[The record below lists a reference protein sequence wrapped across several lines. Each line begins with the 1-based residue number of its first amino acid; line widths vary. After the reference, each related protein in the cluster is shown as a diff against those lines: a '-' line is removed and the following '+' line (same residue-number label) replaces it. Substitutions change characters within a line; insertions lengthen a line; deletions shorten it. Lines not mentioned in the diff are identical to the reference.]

1 MATPE
6 SNDQFLR
13 HMALLRE
20 QFVKK
25 LPGRFDA
32 VRSLWN
38 QWRAQPEHRATL
50 EQLHREVHGLAGAGG
65 TFGFAV
71 LSTAARALDTVV
83 KDLIDDG
90 RAPGAVD
97 EAQFAGLLDA
107 VEKSM
112 HIGTEQEQWLH
123 KQSDLRNTFLDVG
136 SRADQ
141 PRLVMVCE
149 SDAELARELERKLSF
164 FGYSVKTCATLSR
177 LSEALGRER
186 PALVLVSAELPDG
199 NAAEFM
205 ATYRLQHP
213 SAPEL
218 PTLFMSAQA
227 DFRHRLQAVRSGAVA
242 FMVKPPDI
250 AELIDHVN
258 GAVYPERQERDR
270 IMIVD
275 DSDSYAE
282 HAGLLFKQA
291 GYEVDVV
298 TDPSQVLDRMC
309 ERAPDLILMD
319 LYMPVCNGFE
329 LAKVIRQHAAFVSI
343 PIVYVS
349 AETNINKKLELIM
362 EGGDDY
368 ITKPINEIQLLS
380 AVRGR
385 LRRSQLLRGMMMRD
399 SLTGLLNH
407 TAVTEKLELEVT
419 RAERLGSPL
428 TFVMIDVDHF
438 KHINDTFGHPCG
450 DRVIK
455 TIARLLRQRLRR
467 TDIIGRYGGEEFA
480 AVLLDTSIETARDI
494 IDEIRQGLADVV
506 FHDGDQPFHVTFS
519 AGLASYP
526 PLHTAQALCDAAD
539 LALYK
544 AKRDGRNRVECHC

>member
-1 MATPE
+1 M
-6 SNDQFLR
+6 R

-20 QFVKK
+20 QFVKR
-25 LPGRFDA
+25 LPERFDA
-32 VRSLWN
+32 VRGLWN
-38 QWRAQPEHRATL
+38 QWRAQPQQRAAL

-65 TFGFAV
+65 TYGFAA
-71 LSTAARALDTVV
+71 LSTAARALDTAV
-83 KDLIDDG
+83 KDLIDDD

-97 EAQFAGLLDA
+97 EARFAGLLDA
-107 VEKSM
+107 VEQSARS
-112 HIGTEQEQWLH
+112 GTEQEQWLL
-123 KQSDLRNTFLDVG
+123 KQSDLRNSFLDAG
-136 SRADQ
+136 PRAGQ
-141 PRLVMVCE
+141 SRLVLVCE
-149 SDAELARELERKLSF
+149 SDAELSRELERRLSF
-164 FGYSVKTCATLSR
+164 FGYGVKTCPTLSR
-177 LSEALGRER
+177 LSETLGRDR
-186 PALVLVSAELPDG
+186 PALVLLSAELPDG
-199 NAAEFM
+199 NAADFI
-205 ATYRLQHP
+205 ATYRQQHP

-218 PTLFMSAQA
+218 PTLFMSDRA
-227 DFRHRLQAVRSGAVA
+227 DFPHRLQAVRSGAVA
-242 FMVKPPDI
+242 FMAKPLDL

-258 GAVYPERQERDR
+258 AAAYPERQEPDR

-282 HAGLLFKQA
+282 HARLLFEQA

-298 TDPSQVLDRMC
+298 TDPGQVLERMC

-319 LYMPVCNGFE
+319 LYMPECSGFE

-349 AETNINKKLELIM
+349 AETNINKKIELIM

-419 RAERLGSPL
+419 RAQRLDSPL
-428 TFVMIDVDHF
+428 TFAMIDVDHF
-438 KHINDTFGHPCG
+438 KRINDTFGHPCG

-455 TIARLLRQRLRR
+455 AIARLLRQRLRR

-480 AVLLDTSIETARDI
+480 AVLLDTPLEAARDI
-494 IDEIRQGLADVV
+494 IDDIRRGLAEVV
-506 FHDGDQPFHVTFS
+506 FQDGDQTFQVTFS

-526 PLHTAQALCDAAD
+526 STQTAQGLCDAAD